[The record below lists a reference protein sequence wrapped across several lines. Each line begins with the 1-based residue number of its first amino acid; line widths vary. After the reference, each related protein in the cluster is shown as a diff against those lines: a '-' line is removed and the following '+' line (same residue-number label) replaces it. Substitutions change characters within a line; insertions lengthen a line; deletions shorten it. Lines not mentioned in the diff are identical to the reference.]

1 MQESEASSSQ
11 VNAGPRPR
19 MTMKRTLTWIITG
32 IVALV
37 ILLVYLLGPAW
48 SPITT
53 IHDADGDGY
62 PDAVDAKDNDATVWN
77 YATATIVVTV
87 ENNWFAEPTEV
98 HYYIYLDGVQKAQGR
113 FSSYDSVIVNLQ
125 VSWYYGYYSQKA
137 FIVSAK
143 LTVGEYKPT
152 DAKSVILTPGSIE
165 EILLSP

>member
-1 MQESEASSSQ
+1 MQASEASSSQ

-87 ENNWFAEPTEV
+87 ENYWYDEA
-98 HYYIYLDGVQKAQGR
+98 HYYIYLDGVQKAQGTIG
-113 FSSYDSVIVNLQ
+113 SHDSVIVNLQ

-137 FIVSAK
+137 FVVSAK
-143 LTVGEYKPT
+143 LIVGEYKPT
-152 DAKSVILTPGSIE
+152 DAESVILTPGSIK